1 MLLILA
7 DYAND
12 KGYAWPSRAT
22 IADKGEISIDT
33 VDRYLAR
40 LVELGLVTKQKRFHG
55 NTKVYTSSIYQLKLE
70 PGEQR
75 SPKRSS
81 NGSRKLRPPRL
92 VIQPGMDLV
101 ADVAATCGQRNRP
114 DAAGV
119 AASLRPRV
127 AALMRPLRG
136 CLETFGEGG
145 WPGRV

>member
-1 MLLILA
+1 MSMHAIHWAKLQKVGGPGPKCVLLILA
-7 DYAND
+7 DCAND

-81 NGSRKLRPPRL
+81 NGSRKLRPP
-92 VIQPGMDLV
+92 
-101 ADVAATCGQRNRP
+101 
-114 DAAGV
+114 
-119 AASLRPRV
+119 
-127 AALMRPLRG
+127 
-136 CLETFGEGG
+136 G
-145 WPGRV
+145 W